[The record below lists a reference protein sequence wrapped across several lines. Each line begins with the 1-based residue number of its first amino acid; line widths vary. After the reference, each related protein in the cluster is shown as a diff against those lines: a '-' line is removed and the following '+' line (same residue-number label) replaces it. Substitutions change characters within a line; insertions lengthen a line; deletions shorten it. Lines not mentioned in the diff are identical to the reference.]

1 MDREAWWST
10 VHGVAKSQIQ
20 LKLLNLHAGP
30 FYSKCGTQTSIISI
44 TRRGGGLV
52 RNAESQALMLGQ
64 MSQNGH
70 VKGTFSFLLSVWN

>member
-1 MDREAWWST
+1 M
-10 VHGVAKSQIQ
+10 
-20 LKLLNLHAGP
+20 HAGP

-44 TRRGGGLV
+44 TGRGGGLV

-64 MSQNGH
+64 LSQNGH